1 MADRG
6 DPKVRRVPAQLAS
19 LVTLLTATSH
29 ENQEL
34 RSSPESDSDD
44 DDDDC
49 VDNQELRS
57 SPESD
62 SDDNELFQALDAAE
76 IPQAFDAGC
85 EVMTDEHGVAM
96 VKETQSQTLQRMAKR
111 VIAKHAVIAQ
121 ARRLERKLHQ
131 HLLACRLKFCA
142 RLIQRHFRARQFQR
156 KQRQAT
162 LLQKMFRGYKGR
174 AKAERTRV
182 WHKAYDAR
190 MQEAGRVQRA
200 AEAKRREQAMDSR
213 KMKELQGK
221 PASLPTATR
230 RRALTARPSATTRS
244 SASTTSTRPR
254 RRALRASSA
263 TWRCRSS
270 RLPRRTSAR
279 RRKRSR
285 TRRRRTRRAR
295 PSARRLRPASFA
307 LAISYL
313 R

>member
-1 MADRG
+1 M
-6 DPKVRRVPAQLAS
+6 RRVPAQLAS

-221 PASLPTATR
+221 PAFTPAACTVASHGNKKEGTDRAAKRDDKKQREHDEHTTEEARATR
-230 RRALTARPSATTRS
+230 KLGNVALQEQSAASADERKAEKKKQNTEKKNPPRAPE
-244 SASTTSTRPR
+244 
-254 RRALRASSA
+254 
-263 TWRCRSS
+263 
-270 RLPRRTSAR
+270 
-279 RRKRSR
+279 RK
-285 TRRRRTRRAR
+285 A
-295 PSARRLRPASFA
+295 PPAGKLCLGDFVP
-307 LAISYL
+307 
-313 R
+313 

>member
-1 MADRG
+1 
-6 DPKVRRVPAQLAS
+6 
-19 LVTLLTATSH
+19 
-29 ENQEL
+29 
-34 RSSPESDSDD
+34 
-44 DDDDC
+44 
-49 VDNQELRS
+49 
-57 SPESD
+57 
-62 SDDNELFQALDAAE
+62 
-76 IPQAFDAGC
+76 
-85 EVMTDEHGVAM
+85 MTDEHGVAM

-221 PASLPTATR
+221 PAFTPAACTVASHGNKKEGTD
-230 RRALTARPSATTRS
+230 RAGRPSATTRS

>member
-44 DDDDC
+44 DDDDDC

-62 SDDNELFQALDAAE
+62 SDDSDDSDNDNEQFQALDAAE

-111 VIAKHAVIAQ
+111 VIAKHAVIAM

-221 PASLPTATR
+221 PAFTPAACTR
-230 RRALTARPSATTRS
+230 GRF
-244 SASTTSTRPR
+244 PR
-254 RRALRASSA
+254 QQEGGH
-263 TWRCRSS
+263 
-270 RLPRRTSAR
+270 
-279 RRKRSR
+279 
-285 TRRRRTRRAR
+285 
-295 PSARRLRPASFA
+295 
-307 LAISYL
+307 
-313 R
+313 

>member
-44 DDDDC
+44 SD
-49 VDNQELRS
+49 
-57 SPESD
+57 D
-62 SDDNELFQALDAAE
+62 SDNDNEQFQALDAAE
-76 IPQAFDAGC
+76 LPQAFAAGC
-85 EVMTDEHGVAM
+85 EVMMDAHGVAM
-96 VKETQSQTLQRMAKR
+96 VKETESQTLQRMAKR

-162 LLQKMFRGYKGR
+162 LLQKTFRGYKGR

-200 AEAKRREQAMDSR
+200 AEAKRREQAVDSR

-221 PASLPTATR
+221 PAFSPAACTVASHGNKKEGTD
-230 RRALTARPSATTRS
+230 RAAKRDDKKQREHDEH
-244 SASTTSTRPR
+244 TSRPR